1 MPIDMLK
8 ALNAAASA
16 VSSVAGTGADA
27 GKALKTGNPGSSFA
41 DTLGKLVKSV
51 EKTMDEA
58 NTAATSMLDK
68 TGDVHEAMIALQ
80 RAEMTFQLT
89 VQIRNK
95 LMSAYNDIMRMP
107 I

>member
-8 ALNAAASA
+8 AMSAAANA
-16 VSSVAGTGADA
+16 VSSVTPAAGGAA
-27 GKALKTGNPGSSFA
+27 KTLKVGNTGSSFA

-51 EKTMDEA
+51 EKTTEDA
-58 NTAATSMLDK
+58 NAATSNMMDK

-89 VQIRNK
+89 VQVRNK
-95 LMSAYNDIMRMP
+95 LMSAYSEIMRMP

>member
-8 ALNAAASA
+8 AVTAAANA
-16 VSSVAGTGADA
+16 VTSVTPAAGGAA
-27 GKALKTGNPGSSFA
+27 KTLKAGNPGSSFA

-51 EKTMDEA
+51 EKTTDDA
-58 NTAATSMLDK
+58 NVASTNMLDK

-95 LMSAYNDIMRMP
+95 LMTAYNDIMRMP

>member
-8 ALNAAASA
+8 AVNAAASA
-16 VSSVAGTGADA
+16 VTSVKPAGA
-27 GKALKTGNPGSSFA
+27 GQVLKTGNPGSSFA

-51 EKTMDEA
+51 EKTTADA
-58 NTAATSMLDK
+58 NDAASNMLDK

-89 VQIRNK
+89 VQVRNK
-95 LMSAYNDIMRMP
+95 LMSAYNEIMKMP

>member
-8 ALNAAASA
+8 AVNAAASA
-16 VSSVAGTGADA
+16 VSSVKPAAAGNT
-27 GKALKTGNPGSSFA
+27 LKTGNPGSSFA
-41 DTLGKLVKSV
+41 DTLGKLVKNV
-51 EKTMDEA
+51 EKTTADA
-58 NTAATSMLDK
+58 NDAANNMLDK

-95 LMSAYNDIMRMP
+95 LMSAYNEIIKMP

>member
-8 ALNAAASA
+8 AMNAAASA
-16 VSSVAGTGADA
+16 VTSVTPAGAGA
-27 GKALKTGNPGSSFA
+27 GKALKAGNPGSSFA

-51 EKTMDEA
+51 EKTTDEA
-58 NTAATSMLDK
+58 NTAATNMLDK
-68 TGDVHEAMIALQ
+68 TGDLHETMIALQ

>member
-8 ALNAAASA
+8 AVNAAASA
-16 VSSVAGTGADA
+16 VTSVKPGAAGNTLKAD
-27 GKALKTGNPGSSFA
+27 PGSSFA

-51 EKTMDEA
+51 EKTTADANEA
-58 NTAATSMLDK
+58 SNNMLDK

-95 LMSAYNDIMRMP
+95 LMSAYNEIIKMP

>member
-1 MPIDMLK
+1 MLK

-27 GKALKTGNPGSSFA
+27 GKALKTGNPGGSFA

-51 EKTMDEA
+51 EKTTDEA
-58 NTAATSMLDK
+58 NAAATNMLDK

>member
-27 GKALKTGNPGSSFA
+27 GKAIKTGNPGSSFA

-51 EKTMDEA
+51 EKTTDEA
-58 NTAATSMLDK
+58 QPAATNMLDQ

>member
-8 ALNAAASA
+8 AVSAAANA
-16 VSSVAGTGADA
+16 VSSVTPAAGGAA
-27 GKALKTGNPGSSFA
+27 NTLKVGTAGSSFA

-51 EKTMDEA
+51 EKTTADA
-58 NTAATSMLDK
+58 NAATSNMLDK

-89 VQIRNK
+89 VQVRNK
-95 LMSAYNDIMRMP
+95 LMSAYSEIMRMP

>member
-1 MPIDMLK
+1 MAIDMLK
-8 ALNAAASA
+8 AVNAAAGA
-16 VSSVAGTGADA
+16 VTSVTPAGAGAAKTLKA
-27 GKALKTGNPGSSFA
+27 GNAGSSFA
-41 DTLGKLVKSV
+41 DTLGNLVKSV
-51 EKTMDEA
+51 EKTTDEA
-58 NTAATSMLDK
+58 NAASSNMLDK

-95 LMSAYNDIMRMP
+95 LMSAYSEIMRMP